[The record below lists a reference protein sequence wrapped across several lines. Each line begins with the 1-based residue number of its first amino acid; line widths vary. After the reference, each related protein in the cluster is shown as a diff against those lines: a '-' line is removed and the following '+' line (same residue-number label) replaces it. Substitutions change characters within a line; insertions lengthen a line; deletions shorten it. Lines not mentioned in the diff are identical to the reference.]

1 MTGNP
6 PPRPTDINPPWPRPG
21 YAWYVVVVLLL
32 AYTCSF
38 IDRMILTLL
47 VAPIRADLGISD
59 TQMSLLVGFAFAVLY
74 TLAGLPLGYIAD
86 RGNRKK
92 LIMVGISLWS
102 AMTAACGLAPNYAL
116 LFLARIGVGIGEATL
131 SPAAYSLMSDYFPKD
146 KLGRAVA
153 VYSIG
158 VPLGSGIALVL
169 GGMIVTL
176 ATQAPAISLPGIG
189 EAEPWRL
196 VFFLVG
202 LPGLAIALLMLTVR
216 EPVRR
221 GLGQTQQSGTVRFR
235 DAFAFVFSRG
245 RTFAPLFGGLSL
257 YALVLYGQM
266 TWIPTFFARTY
277 GLEPASAG
285 FYYGIIL
292 AIGGAAGL
300 ILGGILADRWFGQGR
315 KDGHLLTILV
325 AITGSAP
332 FLILGPQMPTPTLA
346 FACIFLGQLVSSM
359 YGGVAGAS
367 LQVITPNR
375 YRGQVIALYFF
386 TANMIGFGI
395 GPTAVAMI
403 TDFGFADDGALRHS
417 LSLVSA
423 IVLPIAI
430 GCIALSRAPFRRSV
444 TSLEAEDAALAAGE
458 RA

>member
-1 MTGNP
+1 MTGSLSQTQP
-6 PPRPTDINPPWPRPG
+6 DTNPPWPNPG
-21 YAWYVVVVLLL
+21 YAWYVVVILLL

-74 TLAGLPLGYIAD
+74 TLAGLPLGYLAD

-102 AMTAACGLAPNYAL
+102 AMTAACGLAPNDAL

-176 ATQAPAISLPGIG
+176 ATEAPAVSLPGIG
-189 EAEPWRL
+189 EAAPWRL

-202 LPGLAIALLMLTVR
+202 LPGLAIALLMMTVR
-216 EPVRR
+216 EPLRR
-221 GLGQTQQSGTVRFR
+221 GLSRTQQANTVRFR
-235 DAFAFVFSRG
+235 DAFAFVFSQG
-245 RTFAPLFGGLSL
+245 RTFVPLFAGLSL
-257 YALVLYGQM
+257 YALVMYGQM

-277 GLEPASAG
+277 EMAPATAG

-292 AIGGAAGL
+292 AIAGAAGL
-300 ILGGILADRWFGQGR
+300 ILGGVLADYWFSKGK
-315 KDGHLLTILV
+315 KDGHVLTILV
-325 AITGSAP
+325 AIVGSAP
-332 FLILGPQMPTPTLA
+332 FLIFGPQMPTPTLA
-346 FACIFLGQLVSSM
+346 FALIFVGQLVSAM
-359 YGGVAGAS
+359 YAGVAGAS
-367 LQVITPNR
+367 LQIITPNR

-386 TANMIGFGI
+386 TANMVGFGI

-403 TDFGFADDGALRHS
+403 TDFGFADDNALRHS
-417 LSLVSA
+417 LSMVSVV
-423 IVLPIAI
+423 ILPIAI
-430 GCIALSRAPFRRSV
+430 GCILLSRAPFRRSV
-444 TSLEAEDAALAAGE
+444 ASLEAEDAALAA
-458 RA
+458 

>member
-1 MTGNP
+1 MTATSLQS
-6 PPRPTDINPPWPRPG
+6 RSDINPPWPNPG
-21 YAWYVVVVLLL
+21 YAWYVVVILLL

-74 TLAGLPLGYIAD
+74 TLAGLPLGYLAD

-176 ATQAPAISLPGIG
+176 ATEAPAISLPGIG
-189 EAEPWRL
+189 EAAPWRL

-202 LPGLAIALLMLTVR
+202 LPGLAIALLMMTVR
-216 EPVRR
+216 EPFRR
-221 GLGQTQQSGTVRFR
+221 GVAQAKQADKVRFR
-235 DAFAFVFSRG
+235 DAFAFVFRQG
-245 RTFAPLFGGLSL
+245 RTFVPLFAGLAL
-257 YALVLYGQM
+257 YALVMYGQM

-277 GLEPASAG
+277 EMAPATAG

-292 AIGGAAGL
+292 AVSGAAGL
-300 ILGGILADRWFGQGR
+300 ILGGVLADHWFSKGK
-315 KDGHLLTILV
+315 KDGHVLTILV
-325 AITGSAP
+325 AIVGSAP
-332 FLILGPQMPTPTLA
+332 FLIIGPQMPTPVLA
-346 FACIFLGQLVSSM
+346 FTCIFVGQLISAM
-359 YGGVAGAS
+359 YAGVAGAS
-367 LQVITPNR
+367 LQIITPNR

-417 LSLVSA
+417 LSLVA
-423 IVLPIAI
+423 TFVLPVAIA
-430 GCIALSRAPFRRSV
+430 CIMLSRAPFRRSV
-444 TSLEAEDAALAAGE
+444 ASLEAEDAALAT
-458 RA
+458 

>member
-1 MTGNP
+1 VTGSP
-6 PPRPTDINPPWPRPG
+6 SPARPDTDPPWPNPG
-21 YAWYVVVVLLL
+21 YAWYVVVILLL

-74 TLAGLPLGYIAD
+74 TLAGLPLGYLAD

-176 ATQAPAISLPGIG
+176 ATEAPAVSLPGIG
-189 EAEPWRL
+189 EAAPWRL

-202 LPGLAIALLMLTVR
+202 LPGLAIALLMMTVR
-216 EPVRR
+216 EPFRR
-221 GLGQTQQSGTVRFR
+221 GLSQAQQASSVRFR
-235 DAFAFVFSRG
+235 DAFAFVFTHG
-245 RTFAPLFGGLSL
+245 RTFVPLFAGLSL
-257 YALVLYGQM
+257 YALVMYGQM

-277 GLEPASAG
+277 GMAPATAG

-292 AIGGAAGL
+292 AVSGAAGL
-300 ILGGILADRWFGQGR
+300 ILGGVLADYWFSKGK
-315 KDGHLLTILV
+315 KDGHVLTILV
-325 AITGSAP
+325 AIVGSAP
-332 FLILGPQMPTPTLA
+332 FLIFGPQMPTPLLA
-346 FACIFLGQLVSSM
+346 FVCIFIGQLISAM
-359 YGGVAGAS
+359 YAGVAGAS
-367 LQVITPNR
+367 LQIITPNR

-403 TDFGFADDGALRHS
+403 TDFGFADDGALQHS
-417 LSLVSA
+417 LSLVA
-423 IVLPIAI
+423 TIILPIAI
-430 GCIALSRAPFRRSV
+430 ACILLSRAPFRRSV
-444 TSLEAEDAALAAGE
+444 ASLEAEGAALAT
-458 RA
+458 